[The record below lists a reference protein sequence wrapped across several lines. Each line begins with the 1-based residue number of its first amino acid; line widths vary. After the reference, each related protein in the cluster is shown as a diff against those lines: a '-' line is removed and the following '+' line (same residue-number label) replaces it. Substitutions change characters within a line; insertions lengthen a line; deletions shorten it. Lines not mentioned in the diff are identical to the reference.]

1 MDLTD
6 IIYSNDYINILIQ
19 NYVAQSERYQMLFP
33 ESSALLT
40 LNSQY
45 SVLFLERSLLPENL
59 FGEILFTGLPK
70 LFTPLSTLSLEVSGI
85 VQTQNLYGGGYTGK
99 NVILGFLDTGID
111 YRHPAFLRSN
121 GQSRILSIW
130 DQTDRTGTPPPQFPY
145 GSLYEKSDL
154 DDALRSRDPLSVV
167 PVTDPDG
174 HGTYVAGVAGGTPN
188 ASAGFLGAAPEADF
202 AVVKLKPAKQNLK
215 DFYLVS
221 TNAPVFEEDD
231 LLSAMRFLNEVAARE
246 GKPLVICLALGTN
259 QGSHSG
265 TLPIA
270 LTLARYGNTP
280 GIIPVCATGNEGNTA
295 AKRGA
300 AAALQGSR
308 AYRQAVQTQLVA
320 TIADSYYTLAM
331 LDAQMAISNRTLENW
346 RTTVRTLEAL
356 KKVGKSN
363 EAGVL
368 QAKANV
374 MRLEAS
380 LLSIRKSISETE
392 NALSAILAMP
402 SHSIGRSNLA
412 EAAFPDTV
420 SIGVPLQLL
429 SNRPDVRQ
437 AEMELAQAFYA
448 TNAARAAFYP
458 NITLSGTLG
467 WTNNGGGVIVN
478 PGQWLL
484 NAIGSL
490 TQPLFN
496 RGTNIANLKIAKSR
510 QEEAKLLFRQSLLNA
525 GKEVNDA
532 LTAWQTAKSQIEINA
547 RQVETLCDA
556 VRKTESLMRH
566 SNATYLEVLTA
577 QQSLLEA
584 EVQQLQTRF
593 ERIQSVIKLYHVLG
607 GGM

>member
-1 MDLTD
+1 MLTGCSTYSRYHRAEIPTENLYRTLPAGIDTVTIASMSWREMFTDRKLQSLIETGIKQNTDLNVARLRVEAAEAALITAKLS
-6 IIYSNDYINILIQ
+6 YLPSLGIN
-19 NYVAQSERYQMLFP
+19 AEGGS
-33 ESSALLT
+33 
-40 LNSQY
+40 SQY
-45 SVLFLERSLLPENL
+45 D
-59 FGEILFTGLPK
+59 GTTAK
-70 LFTPLSTLSLEVSGI
+70 T
-85 VQTQNLYGGGYTGK
+85 Y
-99 NVILGFLDTGID
+99 NVG
-111 YRHPAFLRSN
+111 
-121 GQSRILSIW
+121 
-130 DQTDRTGTPPPQFPY
+130 
-145 GSLYEKSDL
+145 
-154 DDALRSRDPLSVV
+154 
-167 PVTDPDG
+167 
-174 HGTYVAGVAGGTPN
+174 
-188 ASAGFLGAAPEADF
+188 ASASWELDIFGRL
-202 AVVKLKPAKQNLK
+202 
-215 DFYLVS
+215 
-221 TNAPVFEEDD
+221 
-231 LLSAMRFLNEVAARE
+231 
-246 GKPLVICLALGTN
+246 
-259 QGSHSG
+259 
-265 TLPIA
+265 
-270 LTLARYGNTP
+270 
-280 GIIPVCATGNEGNTA
+280 TA

-300 AAALQGSR
+300 VAALQGSR
-308 AYRQAVQTQLVA
+308 DYQQAVQTQLVA
-320 TIADSYYTLAM
+320 TIADSYYTLSM
-331 LDAQMAISNRTLENW
+331 LDTQMAINNRTLENW
-346 RTTVRTLEAL
+346 RATVRTLEAL
-356 KKVGKSN
+356 KKVGKAN

-374 MRLEAS
+374 MQLESSQLA
-380 LLSIRKSISETE
+380 IRKSISETE

-402 SHSIGRSNLA
+402 SHSIERNNLT
-412 EAAFPDTV
+412 EASFPDTI

-448 TNAARAAFYP
+448 TNVARAAFYP

-467 WTNNGGGVIVN
+467 WTNNGGGGITN

-484 NAIGSL
+484 NVIGSL

-496 RGTNIANLKIAKSR
+496 RGVNIANLNIAKSR